1 MLYKIAL
8 ICDEVADFFR
18 EITID
23 ADAKFLDLSNAIL
36 AACGYDDS
44 QITSFFT
51 CSDTWDKELQ
61 IVREDMGTSAE
72 DEDVYLMASTPL
84 RDLLEDEEQKM
95 IYVFDPANDRIFYL
109 ELTEI
114 VTGKSLDKAECT
126 MSRGKAPQQLKGF
139 DHEGKHDLQQEDQA
153 DTAKQADK
161 RQPLSARQDLARDR
175 RSLKQRAPLRLS
187 RKV

>member
-23 ADAKFLDLSNAIL
+23 ADATFLDLNNAIL
-36 AACGYDDS
+36 EACGYDDS

-51 CSDTWDKELQ
+51 CSDTWDKEQQ

-95 IYVFDPANDRIFYL
+95 IYIFDPANDRIFYL

-114 VTGKSLDKAECT
+114 VTGKTMDKAECT

-139 DHEGKHDLQQEDQA
+139 DLDFNTLGGDNSDLDLDLDDFSTEGYNDDEFDPESFGI
-153 DTAKQADK
+153 DGEG
-161 RQPLSARQDLARDR
+161 
-175 RSLKQRAPLRLS
+175 
-187 RKV
+187 

>member
-23 ADAKFLDLSNAIL
+23 ADATFLDLNNAIL
-36 AACGYDDS
+36 DACGYDDS

-51 CSDTWDKELQ
+51 CSDTWDKEQQ

-95 IYVFDPANDRIFYL
+95 IYIFDPANDRIFYL

-114 VTGKSLDKAECT
+114 VTGKTMDKAECT

-139 DHEGKHDLQQEDQA
+139 DLDFNTLGSDNSDLDLDLDDFSTEGYNDDEFDPESFGI
-153 DTAKQADK
+153 DGE
-161 RQPLSARQDLARDR
+161 S
-175 RSLKQRAPLRLS
+175 
-187 RKV
+187 

>member
-51 CSDTWDKELQ
+51 CSDTWDKELR

-139 DHEGKHDLQQEDQA
+139 DLDFNTLGSDNADLDLDLDDYSDDGYNDDEFDPDAFGIDGEG
-153 DTAKQADK
+153 
-161 RQPLSARQDLARDR
+161 
-175 RSLKQRAPLRLS
+175 
-187 RKV
+187 

>member
-23 ADAKFLDLSNAIL
+23 ADATFLDLNNAIL
-36 AACGYDDS
+36 EACGYDDS

-51 CSDTWDKELQ
+51 CSDTWDKEQQ

-95 IYVFDPANDRIFYL
+95 IYIFDPANDRIFYL

-114 VTGKSLDKAECT
+114 VTGKTMDKAECS

-139 DHEGKHDLQQEDQA
+139 DLDFNTLGGDNSDLDLDLDDFSTEGYNDDEFDPESFGI
-153 DTAKQADK
+153 DGEG
-161 RQPLSARQDLARDR
+161 
-175 RSLKQRAPLRLS
+175 
-187 RKV
+187 

>member
-8 ICDEVADFFR
+8 ICDEVPEFFR

-23 ADAKFLDLSNAIL
+23 SEAKFLDLSNAIL

-139 DHEGKHDLQQEDQA
+139 DLDFNTLGSDNADLDLDLDDYSDDGYNDDEFDPDAFGIDGEG
-153 DTAKQADK
+153 
-161 RQPLSARQDLARDR
+161 
-175 RSLKQRAPLRLS
+175 
-187 RKV
+187 

>member
-23 ADAKFLDLSNAIL
+23 ADATFLDLNNAIL
-36 AACGYDDS
+36 EACGYDDS

-51 CSDTWDKELQ
+51 CSDTWDKEQQ

-95 IYVFDPANDRIFYL
+95 IYIFDPANDRIFYL

-114 VTGKSLDKAECT
+114 VTGKTMDKAECSMNT
-126 MSRGKAPQQLKGF
+126 LGGDNSDLDLDLDDFSTEGYNDDEF
-139 DHEGKHDLQQEDQA
+139 DPESFGIDGEG
-153 DTAKQADK
+153 
-161 RQPLSARQDLARDR
+161 
-175 RSLKQRAPLRLS
+175 
-187 RKV
+187 

>member
-23 ADAKFLDLSNAIL
+23 ADATFLDLNNAIL
-36 AACGYDDS
+36 EACGYDDS

-51 CSDTWDKELQ
+51 CSDTWDKEQQ

-84 RDLLEDEEQKM
+84 RDLLEDEEQKL
-95 IYVFDPANDRIFYL
+95 IYIFDPANDRIFYL

-114 VTGKSLDKAECT
+114 VTGKSMDKAECS

-139 DHEGKHDLQQEDQA
+139 DLDFNTLGSDTNDL
-153 DTAKQADK
+153 
-161 RQPLSARQDLARDR
+161 DLDLDDF
-175 RSLKQRAPLRLS
+175 SSDGYNDDEFDPDS
-187 RKV
+187 FGIDGE

>member
-23 ADAKFLDLSNAIL
+23 ADASFLDLSNAIL
-36 AACGYDDS
+36 ESCGYDDS
-44 QITSFFT
+44 QITSFFI
-51 CSDTWDKELQ
+51 CSDTWDKQQQ

-84 RDLLEDEEQKM
+84 RELLEDEEQKM
-95 IYVFDPANDRIFYL
+95 IYIFDPANDRIFYL

-114 VTGKSLDKAECT
+114 VTGKTMNKAECSI
-126 MSRGKAPQQLKGF
+126 SRGKAPQQLKGF
-139 DHEGKHDLQQEDQA
+139 DLDFNTLGGDSTDLDLDLDDFGTEGYNDDEFDPEA
-153 DTAKQADK
+153 FGIDGE
-161 RQPLSARQDLARDR
+161 
-175 RSLKQRAPLRLS
+175 
-187 RKV
+187 

>member
-8 ICDEVADFFR
+8 ICDEVPEFFR

-23 ADAKFLDLSNAIL
+23 SEAKFLDLSNAIL

-44 QITSFFT
+44 QITSFYT
-51 CSDTWDKELQ
+51 CSDTWDKQQQ

-72 DEDVYLMASTPL
+72 DEDVYLMADTPL
-84 RDLLEDEEQKM
+84 SELLEDEEQKM
-95 IYVFDPANDRIFYL
+95 IYTFDPANDRIFYL

-114 VTGKSLDKAECT
+114 VTGKTSDKAECT

-139 DHEGKHDLQQEDQA
+139 DLDFNSLGSDSTDLDLDLDDFGTEGYNDDEFDPESFGI
-153 DTAKQADK
+153 DGEG
-161 RQPLSARQDLARDR
+161 
-175 RSLKQRAPLRLS
+175 
-187 RKV
+187 

>member
-23 ADAKFLDLSNAIL
+23 ADATFLDLNNAIL
-36 AACGYDDS
+36 EACGYDDS

-51 CSDTWDKELQ
+51 CSDTWDKEQQ

-95 IYVFDPANDRIFYL
+95 IYIFDPANDRIFYL

-114 VTGKSLDKAECT
+114 VTGKTMDKAECT

-139 DHEGKHDLQQEDQA
+139 DLDFNTLGSDNSDLDLDLDDFSTEGYNDDEFDPESFGI
-153 DTAKQADK
+153 DGE
-161 RQPLSARQDLARDR
+161 S
-175 RSLKQRAPLRLS
+175 
-187 RKV
+187 

>member
-23 ADAKFLDLSNAIL
+23 ADATFLDLNNAIL
-36 AACGYDDS
+36 EACGYDDS

-51 CSDTWDKELQ
+51 CSDTWDKEQQ

-95 IYVFDPANDRIFYL
+95 IYIFDPANDRIFYL

-114 VTGKSLDKAECT
+114 VTGKTMDKAECS

-139 DHEGKHDLQQEDQA
+139 DLDFNTLGGDSSDLDLDLDDFSTEGYNDDEFDPESFGI
-153 DTAKQADK
+153 DGEG
-161 RQPLSARQDLARDR
+161 
-175 RSLKQRAPLRLS
+175 
-187 RKV
+187 

>member
-23 ADAKFLDLSNAIL
+23 AEATFLDLNNAIL
-36 AACGYDDS
+36 EACGYDDS

-51 CSDTWDKELQ
+51 CSDTWDKEQQ
-61 IVREDMGTSAE
+61 IVREDLGTSAE

-95 IYVFDPANDRIFYL
+95 IYIFDPANDRIFYL

-114 VTGKSLDKAECT
+114 VTGKTLDKAECS

-139 DHEGKHDLQQEDQA
+139 DLDFNTLGGDSTDLDLDLDDFSTEGYNDDEFDPESFGI
-153 DTAKQADK
+153 DGEG
-161 RQPLSARQDLARDR
+161 
-175 RSLKQRAPLRLS
+175 
-187 RKV
+187 

>member
-23 ADAKFLDLSNAIL
+23 ADATFLDLNNAIL
-36 AACGYDDS
+36 EACGYDDS

-51 CSDTWDKELQ
+51 CSDTWDKEQQ

-95 IYVFDPANDRIFYL
+95 IYIFDPANDRIFYL

-114 VTGKSLDKAECT
+114 VTGKTMDKAECT

-139 DHEGKHDLQQEDQA
+139 DLDFNTLGSDNSDLDLDLDDFSTEGYNDDEFDPESFGI
-153 DTAKQADK
+153 DGEG
-161 RQPLSARQDLARDR
+161 
-175 RSLKQRAPLRLS
+175 
-187 RKV
+187 

>member
-23 ADAKFLDLSNAIL
+23 ADATFLDLNNAIL
-36 AACGYDDS
+36 EACGYDDS

-51 CSDTWDKELQ
+51 CSDTWDKEQQ

-95 IYVFDPANDRIFYL
+95 IYIFDPANDRIFYL

-114 VTGKSLDKAECT
+114 VTGKTMDKAECS

-139 DHEGKHDLQQEDQA
+139 DLDFNTLGSDNSDLDLDLDDFSTEGYNDDEFDPESFGI
-153 DTAKQADK
+153 DGEG
-161 RQPLSARQDLARDR
+161 
-175 RSLKQRAPLRLS
+175 
-187 RKV
+187 

>member
-44 QITSFFT
+44 QITSFYT
-51 CSDTWDKELQ
+51 CSDTWDKQQQ

-139 DHEGKHDLQQEDQA
+139 DLDFNTLGSDNADLDLDLDDYSDDGYNDDEFDPDAFGIDGEG
-153 DTAKQADK
+153 
-161 RQPLSARQDLARDR
+161 
-175 RSLKQRAPLRLS
+175 
-187 RKV
+187 

>member
-23 ADAKFLDLSNAIL
+23 ADATFLDLNNAIL
-36 AACGYDDS
+36 EACGYDDS

-51 CSDTWDKELQ
+51 CSDTWDKEQQ

-95 IYVFDPANDRIFYL
+95 IYIFDPANDRIFYL

-114 VTGKSLDKAECT
+114 VTGKTMDKAECT

-139 DHEGKHDLQQEDQA
+139 DLDFKTLGSDNSDLDLDLDDFSTEGYNDDEFDPESFGI
-153 DTAKQADK
+153 DGE
-161 RQPLSARQDLARDR
+161 S
-175 RSLKQRAPLRLS
+175 
-187 RKV
+187 